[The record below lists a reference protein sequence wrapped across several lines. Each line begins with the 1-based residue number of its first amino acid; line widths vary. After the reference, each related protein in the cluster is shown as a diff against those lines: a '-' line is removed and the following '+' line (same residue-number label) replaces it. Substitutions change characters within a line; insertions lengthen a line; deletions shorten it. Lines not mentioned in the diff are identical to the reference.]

1 MLQPIQVPIMVPAGA
16 AVEVVDDEHPLLE
29 QFPLVIEGSIGMSA
43 DAIYRKLSHYR
54 FWHKLCAIKQD
65 PRLFPEADEY
75 QIVDVVQSLY
85 LQHDDQSEYY
95 KGIKGIDSV
104 GIIFTK
110 TEESHVIEQL
120 SDLPAALPWLASSP
134 GASGPTRVLNHSGH
148 KSVRVQDLNGI
159 TKSLLLLEQL
169 LDIEVPKP
177 NIFIFLNNSSH
188 PSWNVA
194 IPKDGPAMYAF
205 GRPLVLNEKESKETA
220 AWEYIKE
227 WLKRF
232 GVPVK
237 PAQQYPE
244 GENHY
249 PDFRA
254 WIGNQ
259 EYDIEMTS
267 VPDMS
272 KWTIRANSRD
282 LEKKISEVAA
292 QPGEKLEEVIGKL
305 HEVLDKKA
313 KVARASASPRAEHG
327 RRSML
332 VITNW
337 STYRLSDEAFCP
349 REKMDAF
356 DVVLL
361 IDIDEVRCIKWE
373 ITDGVSIAS

>member
-1 MLQPIQVPIMVPAGA
+1 MLRPIQVPIMVPVGA
-16 AVEVVDDEHPLLE
+16 RVEPVDDEDALLE
-29 QFPLVIEGSIGMSA
+29 QSPLVIEGSMGMSA
-43 DAIYRKLSHYR
+43 DAIYRKLSDYR

-65 PRLFPEADEY
+65 TGLFPEADEKL
-75 QIVDVVQSLY
+75 IVDVVQRLY
-85 LQHDDQSEYY
+85 FQHDDRSEYY
-95 KGIKGIDSV
+95 KGIDSV
-104 GIIFTK
+104 GIIYTK
-110 TEESHVIEQL
+110 TDESRVIEQL
-120 SDLPAALPWLASSP
+120 SELTPALPRLASFS
-134 GASGPTRVLNHSGH
+134 GADGPTRALNYSGN
-148 KSVRVQDLNGI
+148 KSVHVRDPDGI
-159 TKSLLLLEQL
+159 TKSLLVMEQL
-169 LDIEVPKP
+169 LDIDVPKP
-177 NIFIFLNNSSH
+177 NIFIFLNNSSD
-188 PSWNVA
+188 PSFYVA
-194 IPKDGPAMYAF
+194 VPKDGPAMNAF
-205 GRPLVLNEKESKETA
+205 RFPLVLNEKESKETT
-220 AWEYIKE
+220 AWEYVKE

-232 GVPVK
+232 GIPVK

-292 QPGEKLEEVIGKL
+292 QPSENREEVTDKL

-313 KVARASASPRAEHG
+313 TAARASESLRTEQG

-337 STYRLSDEAFCP
+337 STYQLSDTALYP
-349 REKMDAF
+349 REKTDAF

-361 IDIDEVRCIKWE
+361 IDIDEVRCIKW
-373 ITDGVSIAS
+373 DLAGGALFAP